1 MARRPQQRFTED
13 DFETLEGRASKT
25 EQKKAVQ
32 RMAALGEQLAELN
45 PKQIQ
50 KLPVE
55 ERLIDALLDVRSIT
69 SHEARRRQFLRIGKL
84 LRNEDESVILS
95 YLTPQQGAKK
105 TAQLQRWVERM
116 IIQGDPVIKEFM
128 KAHNAAEHH
137 PIRQHILRIQR
148 DITKQVPAEEL
159 AESKLKLF
167 NYIQQVALIS
177 DNSFHCMYK
186 KTAHLE
192 PFFISSSPF
201 ILGGIRRRYFN
212 SLHCLRAL
220 WPSRVK

>member
-32 RMAALGEQLAELN
+32 RMAALGEQLSELSL
-45 PKQIQ
+45 KQIQ

-55 ERLIDALLDVRSIT
+55 ERLIDALLDVRTIT

-84 LRNEDESVILS
+84 LRNEDEAVILS

-105 TAQLQRWVERM
+105 TAQLQRWVDRM
-116 IIQGDPVIKEFM
+116 IALGDPAIKVFM
-128 KAHNAAEHH
+128 KAHIEAELH

-148 DITKQVPAEEL
+148 DITKELPEEQVA
-159 AESKLKLF
+159 ASKLKLF

-177 DNSFHCMYK
+177 DN
-186 KTAHLE
+186 
-192 PFFISSSPF
+192 
-201 ILGGIRRRYFN
+201 
-212 SLHCLRAL
+212 
-220 WPSRVK
+220 

>member
-1 MARRPQQRFTED
+1 MARRPTRFTED
-13 DFETLEGRASKT
+13 DFESLEGRASKT

-32 RMAALGEQLAELN
+32 RMAALGEQLAQLSI
-45 PKQIQ
+45 KQINN
-50 KLPVE
+50 LPVE

-69 SHEARRRQFLRIGKL
+69 SGEARRRQFLRIGKL
-84 LRNEDESVILS
+84 LRNEDESMILS

-105 TAQLQRWVERM
+105 TAQLQRWVDRM
-116 IIQGDPVIKEFM
+116 INQGEPVIKEFM

-148 DITKQVPAEEL
+148 DIAKQASAEEI

-177 DNSFHCMYK
+177 DN
-186 KTAHLE
+186 
-192 PFFISSSPF
+192 
-201 ILGGIRRRYFN
+201 
-212 SLHCLRAL
+212 
-220 WPSRVK
+220 